1 MSDEKYYIVRGA
13 KMVCDKGTNER
24 HINLPQSHGSYAN
37 EKPMMNS
44 KDNVAGV
51 NVKYFGVCN
60 GDCPAGDGDI
70 AVIDM
75 NGNNAVGKKCQVEIL
90 KEWMKAKKD
99 TLVKG
104 EPALTTDSYLVCKY
118 GGKITFVTT
127 GQEEES

>member
-13 KMVCDKGTNER
+13 KMVCDKGSNER
-24 HINLPQSHGSYAN
+24 HINLPNSHGSYAN
-37 EKPMMNS
+37 NKPMMNK

-51 NVKYFGVCN
+51 NVKYFGVCT

-75 NGNNAVGKKCQVEIL
+75 NGNNCVGKKCQIEIL
-90 KEWMKAKKD
+90 DDWQKTKEE

-104 EPALTTDSYLVCKY
+104 QDALTTDSFLVCKY
-118 GGKITFVTT
+118 GGKITFIST
-127 GQEEES
+127 GQEDE